1 MKCIYKLHGDLMIVK
16 TLKVLIFTCL
26 LSVQMF
32 ALSTVHAKSGGGAI
46 AGGGGDASEERVN
59 EIRSDIL
66 SWITKGGAVGLDLS
80 AITYSEYFSKMS
92 EILEPQKVIVGFV
105 ENDDSE
111 NEELKVSV
119 DGNPKTCRG
128 FISKVD
134 LKDHILCNISR
145 FKNSSD
151 SEQYKLIHH
160 EFAGLVNVENNEGAA
175 SDYVI
180 STQITDYLRR
190 QTVLKLAINK
200 QIKKTENVVPS
211 VVISKSKYIGDGS
224 FEVTMAVI
232 NTQDVK
238 QVVLEDGIPRNY
250 ELDGCQPS
258 LPNLTFTEEQFEK
271 TFILKKTDCRIDYRF
286 IRFETTSVEY
296 KDGTIKPFSY
306 LKFSYVPRENGLVT
320 NVETKNEVLSEK
332 IESFIPDSFKNKSVK
347 RKTKEIKF
355 TYKTTAENMNNYKG
369 VIFSDGEEFFTDDA
383 FKLAEVINN
392 KNVFITAIYEEEY
405 SIEYKCFPIIWFC
418 YGTKEVVK
426 KDKFKIKNFG
436 LSSFTLIKK
445 NDLAEFETSYVS
457 DI

>member
-1 MKCIYKLHGDLMIVK
+1 MKCTIDYHGDLMRVK

-32 ALSTVHAKSGGGAI
+32 TLSTVHAKSGGGAI

-66 SWITKGGAVGLDLS
+66 SWLTKGGAVGLELTG
-80 AITYSEYFSKMS
+80 ITYSEYVSRMS
-92 EILEPQKVIVGFV
+92 EILEPQKVIIGFV
-105 ENDDSE
+105 ENDDSD

-134 LKDHILCNISR
+134 LKEHILCNISR

-200 QIKKTENVVPS
+200 QIKNAENVVPS
-211 VVISKSKYIGDGS
+211 VVISKNKYIGDGS
-224 FEVTMAVI
+224 FEVTLAVI

-258 LPNLTFTEEQFEK
+258 LPNLTFIEGQFEK
-271 TFILKKTDCRIDYRF
+271 TFIFKKTGCRSEYRF

-296 KDGTIKPFSY
+296 KDGTMKPLSY
-306 LKFSYVPRENGLVT
+306 LKLPFFTRGTNLVT
-320 NVETKNEVLSEK
+320 SVETKNEIVSEK
-332 IESFIPDSFKNKSVK
+332 TESFIPEYFKNKSAK

-355 TYKTTAENMNNYKG
+355 TYKTTAEKMNNYRG
-369 VIFSDGEEFFTDDA
+369 VMFSDGEEFLTDDA
-383 FKLAEVINN
+383 ITLAEFINN
-392 KNVFITAIYEEEY
+392 KILFATAVYEEEHSRY
-405 SIEYKCFPIIWFC
+405 LQCYTYWFC
-418 YGTKEVVK
+418 LGHKEIVK
-426 KDKFKIKNFG
+426 KDKFKITNFG
-436 LSSFTLIKK
+436 LASFTLIIKS
-445 NDLAEFETSYVS
+445 DLAEFETSYVS